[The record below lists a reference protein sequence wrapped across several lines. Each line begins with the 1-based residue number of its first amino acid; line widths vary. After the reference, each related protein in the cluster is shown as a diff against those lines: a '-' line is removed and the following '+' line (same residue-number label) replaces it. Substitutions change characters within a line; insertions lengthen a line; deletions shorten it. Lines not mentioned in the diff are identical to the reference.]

1 MLRPLGV
8 SVRIQSMSPQPNTYI
23 HLAPNPKSAYK
34 QLFVK
39 GTRIRARVL
48 YGWYACE
55 EPVVPEEIAREFNL
69 PVEAVREAIAYCES
83 RPPELLEDYAREEA
97 LSDAAGM
104 NEPGYKFH
112 PTPRLLDPKEIA
124 RINRS

>member
-1 MLRPLGV
+1 MNPP
-8 SVRIQSMSPQPNTYI
+8 STSYI

-48 YGWYACE
+48 YGWYACA
-55 EPVVPEEIAREFNL
+55 EPMAPEQIAHEYGL
-69 PVEAVREAIAYCES
+69 PVEAVHEAIAYCES
-83 RPPELLEDYAREEA
+83 NPPELLEDYAREQA
-97 LSDAAGM
+97 LCEAAGM
-104 NEPGYKFH
+104 NEPDYKYH
-112 PTPRLLDPKEIA
+112 PTPRLLDPQEIA

>member
-1 MLRPLGV
+1 
-8 SVRIQSMSPQPNTYI
+8 MSTPTTRYV

-48 YGWYACE
+48 YGWYACA
-55 EPVVPEEIAREFNL
+55 EPMTPEQIAGEFGL
-69 PVEAVREAIAYCES
+69 PVEAVHEAIAYCES
-83 RPPELLEDYAREEA
+83 NPPELLDDYAREEA
-97 LSDAAGM
+97 LTDAAGM
-104 NEPGYKFH
+104 NDPAYKH
-112 PTPRLLDPKEIA
+112 DPRPRLLDPQEIA